1 MRGLIG
7 PVGSGKSV
15 GCANEIMHRA
25 NQSLYDSKW
34 AVVRNTYGELED
46 TTMATWFDWFG
57 SYGHFSQKKMTHE
70 IPLDNERV
78 LSVMFRALDKPK
90 DAKKLLS
97 LELSAAWFNEARE
110 ISFDIVRNM
119 RPRVLRF
126 PKKEIAPDAWHG
138 IIMDTNPPDTDHW
151 WYKRFVE
158 EPNPQWQCFHQP
170 SGRSAEAENIANL
183 VNDYYNTIAQGE
195 SDEWVRIYVDGE
207 YGFVQDGKPV
217 YPEYRDSIHCM
228 EFAPWPDADIYIGLD
243 FGLTPAAVFSQR
255 SGMGQVRVF
264 DELVM
269 DRGGAV
275 QLAEALKPMLKKY
288 PGHRY
293 RIEGDPSGEQG
304 SSIDSEQTVFRILQA
319 NGIDAHPSLVND
331 NNTVQRRE
339 AGRAPMTR
347 MVDGEPGL
355 LLHPRCKRLR
365 KALGGKF
372 QYKRMQV
379 TGDARYRDKP
389 DKDEWSHV
397 AEAYEYCMIAAG
409 ENPKA
414 SKEQIPAVIVPQ
426 GKAWSPY
433 EA

>member
-1 MRGLIG
+1 M
-7 PVGSGKSV
+7 
-15 GCANEIMHRA
+15 
-25 NQSLYDSKW
+25 
-34 AVVRNTYGELED
+34 
-46 TTMATWFDWFG
+46 
-57 SYGHFSQKKMTHE
+57 
-70 IPLDNERV
+70 
-78 LSVMFRALDKPK
+78 
-90 DAKKLLS
+90 
-97 LELSAAWFNEARE
+97 
-110 ISFDIVRNM
+110 
-119 RPRVLRF
+119 
-126 PKKEIAPDAWHG
+126 
-138 IIMDTNPPDTDHW
+138 
-151 WYKRFVE
+151 
-158 EPNPQWQCFHQP
+158 
-170 SGRSAEAENIANL
+170 
-183 VNDYYNTIAQGE
+183 
-195 SDEWVRIYVDGE
+195 
-207 YGFVQDGKPV
+207 
-217 YPEYRDSIHCM
+217 
-228 EFAPWPDADIYIGLD
+228 
-243 FGLTPAAVFSQR
+243 
-255 SGMGQVRVF
+255 
-264 DELVM
+264 
-269 DRGGAV
+269 